1 MKVFC
6 LAVSALLLTFGDVV
20 AQIDEVRKLEKRG
33 LTIYV
38 KQPLTTNAQT
48 QRISRLPLVLSSFVA
63 LKPKAAAV

>member
-20 AQIDEVRKLEKRG
+20 AQIDEVSKLEKRG

-38 KQPLTTNAQT
+38 K
-48 QRISRLPLVLSSFVA
+48 
-63 LKPKAAAV
+63 